1 MVLQSQAYV
10 FDARPDYPLLVSVK
24 RYWDPETSSEVPD
37 ALTLV
42 WTHATGFHNEIS
54 EPVMKDLCA
63 LPGLKIHDMWAI
75 ECPNHGTSAAL
86 NERELQ
92 FGYEPVFGWSEY
104 ARAVHLVLAGQGKGI
119 DVDFSQRRLVGIGQ
133 SMGAVA
139 LELSLTYTPRVAYD
153 SLILVEPMVMNREAT
168 AGPHQFLVNGAR
180 NRRDIWPSKP
190 EAYNLLKSRSWKTW
204 DDRAVRLFVEHG
216 LRSLPTLEYPDKT
229 EGVTLACAKRQE
241 AATYEDP
248 LGVAR
253 AYGFLKHGVKRVPTH
268 IIYGAVDDYLP
279 AFVKDDVINNAIGG
293 VQHLASL
300 SRVENAGH
308 LVVQTSP
315 KELAGAIHRCLRS
328 QATKSR
334 L

>member
-24 RYWDPETSSEVPD
+24 RYWDPKTSSDAPD

-54 EPVMKDLCA
+54 EPVMEDLCT
-63 LPGLKIHDMWAI
+63 LPGLKIREMWAI
-75 ECPNHGTSAAL
+75 ECPNHGASAAL

-104 ARAVHLVLAGQGKGI
+104 ARAVHLVLTGQGKGI

-153 SLILVEPMVMNREAT
+153 SLILVEPMVMNREAA

-190 EAYNLLKSRSWKTW
+190 EAYKLLKSRSWKNW
-204 DDRAVRLFVEHG
+204 DDRVVRLFAVHFPPFLRG
-216 LRSLPTLEYPDKT
+216 LADPKRRRST
-229 EGVTLACAKRQE
+229 AC
-241 AATYEDP
+241 ATYEDP

-253 AYGFLKHGVKRVPTH
+253 AYGFLRHGVKRVPTH
-268 IIYGAVDDYLP
+268 IIYGAVDDYIP

-293 VQHLASL
+293 AQHLASL

-315 KELAGAIHRCLRS
+315 QELAGAIHRCLQS
-328 QATKSR
+328 QATKSK